1 MQPTTT
7 RATADIALFKRD
19 DGDFITSAHLRPHC
33 DTCPGDCAHAVHND
47 INDEDADGA
56 TLPSS
61 RADSGTD
68 SRRATVADAEAGD
81 PRVPSNI
88 HHRPVQPSLAEEL
101 QALAVYEASASPSNV
116 SLVGAMDQ
124 ALLDGH
130 VSPANYSSHDIDRDY
145 ERARD
150 RDYERARDRDYE
162 RARDRERDGARD
174 GGRDRDRDFPD
185 GGGAHRRNEEVVVQ
199 EELDRFVQRF
209 GSDCEYP
216 LFSPAR
222 NRVTVRAALAATGR
236 YTGPTDNSQHDLTLN
251 ATFEMR
257 REPHDPENLGANESE
272 DNGTNDLLALKA
284 DDGSGDTVHQV
295 GHVLASMRMVPQ
307 EQRFTLDEEKRSL
320 PTGHAPTSVS
330 AAWSAWPLTVKGIL
344 RHACEEKTG
353 QLVLNG
359 AVQTWAWNEALDVWF
374 PAGTAGV
381 PESVLAAPR
390 VPTQATPTST
400 STSFDVAALHLD

>member
-1 MQPTTT
+1 MQPTTART
-7 RATADIALFKRD
+7 TADIALFKRD

-47 INDEDADGA
+47 INDEDADSA
-56 TLPSS
+56 ALPSS

-68 SRRATVADAEAGD
+68 SRRATVADTETGD

-150 RDYERARDRDYE
+150 R
-162 RARDRERDGARD
+162 ERDGARD
-174 GGRDRDRDFPD
+174 GDRDRDRDFPD
-185 GGGAHRRNEEVVVQ
+185 ASGRRHRVNDDGGAHRRNGEVVVQ

-222 NRVTVRAALAATGR
+222 NRVTVRVALAATGR

-272 DNGTNDLLALKA
+272 DNGTNDLLTLKA
-284 DDGSGDTVHQV
+284 DDGSGDT

-344 RHACEEKTG
+344 RHAYEEKTG
-353 QLVLNG
+353 QLILNG
-359 AVQTWAWNEALDVWF
+359 VVQTWAWNEALDVWF
-374 PAGTAGV
+374 PAGTTGV

-390 VPTQATPTST
+390 VPTTVPTQATPT